1 MYVLVIVVLLRSK
14 GYSVVFEALCS
25 KGMSINITSTAFMS
39 YLLLCYCI
47 KMAIYKFQNFYF
59 QASIVTSAKDS
70 KSLEFFYWVLII
82 SEIGLFLHALLVN

>member
-25 KGMSINITSTAFMS
+25 KGMSINITSKAFMS

-70 KSLEFFYWVLII
+70 KSLEFFTGCV
-82 SEIGLFLHALLVN
+82 

>member
-25 KGMSINITSTAFMS
+25 KGMSINITSKAFTS

-59 QASIVTSAKDS
+59 QASYLCQRFKI
-70 KSLEFFYWVLII
+70 LGIFYWVLII
-82 SEIGLFLHALLVN
+82 SEIGLFLHAMLVN